1 MKHQLC
7 LFLATITIVIATT
20 VTTALI
26 ATTTII
32 PCRTSTSCPSPS
44 LMMASKSR
52 DDDEQLLSSMAQKLR
67 SRLLKSVR
75 QVSLRYKMLEPND
88 KIMVCVSGGKDSAT
102 LLHLLMHLQTKLSS
116 IGTNFEVVAVHL
128 NQMQP
133 GYDGTALVEWLES
146 LGVDYR
152 IVTEDTY
159 SIVTDKTPQNKAYCS
174 LCSRLR
180 RGILYSI
187 AHELGCNKIALGH
200 HGDDAM
206 ETLLLNMIHGGSMK
220 AMPARYYS
228 ESRDVHVL
236 RPLISCV
243 ESDIAQFA
251 QEMQF
256 PILPCNLCGS
266 QDDLHRGKAKLL
278 VDAMSTMN
286 PEARRNVI
294 NALGNIKP
302 THLLDENVREACG
315 LDRITGSV
323 VDEKRS
329 LLIGERKIDASNDD
343 VGASVRHER
352 EKTIGVEVHN
362 PSSFIE
368 SLL

>member
-1 MKHQLC
+1 MQLLLRLC
-7 LFLATITIVIATT
+7 LLAILVASAAAF
-20 VTTALI
+20 VAQNCHP
-26 ATTTII
+26 A
-32 PCRTSTSCPSPS
+32 RHESMQQKHRRHVMDSGASTN
-44 LMMASKSR
+44 
-52 DDDEQLLSSMAQKLR
+52 EQLSPEADKLQ
-67 SRLLKSVR
+67 SRLLKSLR
-75 QVSLRYKMLEPND
+75 QVSLRYSMLEPGD

-102 LLHLLMHLQTKLSS
+102 LLHLLMHMQTKLAS
-116 IGTNFEVVAVHL
+116 IGTKFDIVAVHL

-133 GYDGTALVEWLES
+133 GYDGKPLLDWLEN
-146 LGVDYR
+146 LGVEYK

-159 SIVTDKTPQNKAYCS
+159 SIVTDKTPENKAYCS

-206 ETLLLNMIHGGSMK
+206 QTLLLNMIHGSSMK

-236 RPLISCV
+236 RPLITCV
-243 ESDIAQFA
+243 ESDIATFA
-251 QEMQF
+251 AEMQF

-266 QDDLHRGKAKLL
+266 QDDLHRRKAKLL
-278 VDAMSTMN
+278 VDAMESMN
-286 PEARRNVI
+286 PNARRNVI
-294 NALGNIKP
+294 SSLGNIRP
-302 THLLDENVREACG
+302 SHMLDENLREACG
-315 LDRITGSV
+315 LDRVTGGV
-323 VDEKRS
+323 VHEERAA
-329 LLIGERKIDASNDD
+329 LIGETKYDTTNIGEIEASEKI
-343 VGASVRHER
+343 VGMEM
-352 EKTIGVEVHN
+352 HN

>member
-1 MKHQLC
+1 
-7 LFLATITIVIATT
+7 
-20 VTTALI
+20 
-26 ATTTII
+26 
-32 PCRTSTSCPSPS
+32 
-44 LMMASKSR
+44 MASKSG
-52 DDDEQLLSSMAQKLR
+52 DQLSSTAQKLR
-67 SRLLKSVR
+67 SRLLKSV
-75 QVSLRYKMLEPND
+75 QQISLRYKMLEPND

-116 IGTNFEVVAVHL
+116 IGTNFQVVAVHL

-133 GYDGTALVEWLES
+133 GYDGTAI
-146 LGVDYR
+146 VD
-152 IVTEDTY
+152 
-159 SIVTDKTPQNKAYCS
+159 K
-174 LCSRLR
+174 
-180 RGILYSI
+180 
-187 AHELGCNKIALGH
+187 
-200 HGDDAM
+200 
-206 ETLLLNMIHGGSMK
+206 
-220 AMPARYYS
+220 
-228 ESRDVHVL
+228 
-236 RPLISCV
+236 
-243 ESDIAQFA
+243 
-251 QEMQF
+251 F

-286 PEARRNVI
+286 PDARRNVI

-302 THLLDENVREACG
+302 THLLDENLRGACD

-323 VDEKRS
+323 VDEERS
-329 LLIGERKIDASNDD
+329 LLIGERKFDASKDD